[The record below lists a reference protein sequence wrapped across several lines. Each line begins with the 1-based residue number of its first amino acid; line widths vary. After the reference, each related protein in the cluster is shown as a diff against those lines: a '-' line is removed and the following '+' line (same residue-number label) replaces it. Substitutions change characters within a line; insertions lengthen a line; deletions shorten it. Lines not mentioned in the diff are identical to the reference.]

1 MKLGSHAVMYL
12 GEHSRQN
19 EKQEERKTGRTPRAD
34 FILLL
39 GFLQAQDCQF
49 ARGRRAAYNYGTE

>member
-1 MKLGSHAVMYL
+1 MKLGSHAVTYL

-39 GFLQAQDCQF
+39 GFYRHRIVSLQGGEEQLTIMGQ
-49 ARGRRAAYNYGTE
+49 E